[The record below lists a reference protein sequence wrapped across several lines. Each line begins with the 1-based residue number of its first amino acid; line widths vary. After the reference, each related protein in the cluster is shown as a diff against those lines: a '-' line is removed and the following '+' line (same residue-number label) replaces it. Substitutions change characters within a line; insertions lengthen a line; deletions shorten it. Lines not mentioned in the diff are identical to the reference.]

1 MEQGGEKENNH
12 ARTACLSS
20 AHQRKFLLGFVQCL
34 VHKQGKAHSAH
45 PQASRSVFGNSS
57 WPWGHQGAQS
67 TCPTHLPPPGCS
79 HDLTLTP
86 HLGKAVPMSH
96 KNTPRKSHQALEH
109 LKHSEPAQPGLFRA
123 DRAAENRPHTGT
135 RKDGHRDAGRPEQ
148 PLPLLSHTGTI
159 QKHKQKYFT
168 VKDFR
173 PLFLECS
180 AC

>member
-1 MEQGGEKENNH
+1 MQELPACPLHTKGSSFWDLCTAWFTNKEKH
-12 ARTACLSS
+12 TVPTPRPPDLCLGTAPGPGATKEHKALVPLTS
-20 AHQRKFLLGFVQCL
+20 LL
-34 VHKQGKAHSAH
+34 
-45 PQASRSVFGNSS
+45 
-57 WPWGHQGAQS
+57 
-67 TCPTHLPPPGCS
+67 PGCS

-96 KNTPRKSHQALEH
+96 KNTPRKSHQDLEH

-173 PLFLECS
+173 PLFLERS